1 MASSHVLLDQ
11 VDIAFDDERAVAS
24 AGLLLPATLAE
35 RLGIEQAADQLVD
48 LGDRPG
54 AARPGRKLLT
64 LVHALVAGGDCID
77 DVELLR
83 CGSTASVLGH
93 RVMAASTV
101 GTWLRSF
108 TFGHVR
114 QLDRVTGEI
123 LSRAWAAGAG
133 PDDGPLTVDVDSTIC
148 EVHGYHKQGAC
159 YGYTH
164 RLGYHPLLA
173 TRAGSGEV
181 LHARLRK
188 GSANTARGIV
198 RFVDELVA
206 RCRRAGA
213 SGELTFRMDSGFWS
227 AKLIKRLRRH
237 RVRYS
242 ITVRQTK
249 TVRAAIAAIPEAAWA
264 PIAYQPDG
272 VAQVAETPYRGDRL
286 IVRRV
291 RNLDD
296 QQQLFPTWRY
306 HAFVTN
312 RVGTTTWLDADHRR
326 HAVCELAIRDLKAG
340 AGLAHLPSGRFA
352 ANAAWLLAA
361 TLAHNLLRWT
371 ASLGLGYRDQ
381 QTVAKTL
388 RRTLLALPGRLT
400 RSPPADPASARR
412 LAVGPLVRHGAGS
425 AALHPVPDLTAP
437 RPRLGLSAAANC
449 SRLPVTASEGSPG
462 CTTTSSRLSPATSCG
477 SAVTQRERPHA
488 TPGAASGNQPPHSRI
503 GGSRLSS
510 PRWRSLDLPGDG
522 HEDSLRGR
530 EISKDDHQASGITPL
545 PAVAWARRTL
555 SPWVAQR
562 WAWCSSRSTV
572 AVARVLG
579 MISSK
584 PAGWRLELTATERFS

>member
-1 MASSHVLLDQ
+1 MRSSHVVLDQ
-11 VDIAFDDERAVAS
+11 VDIAFDDPRAVAS

-35 RLGIEQAADQLVD
+35 RLGIERATDQLVD
-48 LGDRPG
+48 LGERPG

-83 CGSTASVLGH
+83 SGATGSVLGH

-114 QLDRVTGEI
+114 QLDKVTGEI
-123 LSRAWAAGAG
+123 LSRAWAAGVG
-133 PDDGPLTVDVDSTIC
+133 PGDGPLTVDVDSTIC

-173 TRAGSGEV
+173 TRAASGEV

-188 GSANTARGIV
+188 GAANTARGVI
-198 RFVDELVA
+198 RFVDELLA
-206 RCRRAGA
+206 RLRRAGA
-213 SGELTFRMDSGFWS
+213 TGELTLRMDSGFWS
-227 AKLIKRLRRH
+227 AKLIRRLRAH
-237 RVRYS
+237 RVHYS

-249 TVRAAIAAIPEAAWA
+249 TVRAAIAAIPEAAWV

-272 VAQVAETPYRGDRL
+272 VAQVAETSYRGDRL

-291 RNLDD
+291 RN
-296 QQQLFPTWRY
+296 QGEQAQLFATWRY

-312 RVGTTTWLDADHRR
+312 RVETMLKLDQDHRR

-371 ASLGLGYRDQ
+371 AALGLSVVDQ
-381 QTVAKTL
+381 QTVARTL
-388 RRTLLALPGRLT
+388 RRTLLVLPGRLT
-400 RSPPADPASARR
+400 RSARQWR
-412 LAVGPLVRHGAGS
+412 LHL
-425 AALHPVPDLTAP
+425 
-437 RPRLGLSAAANC
+437 
-449 SRLPVTASEGSPG
+449 
-462 CTTTSSRLSPATSCG
+462 
-477 SAVTQRERPHA
+477 
-488 TPGAASGNQPPHSRI
+488 
-503 GGSRLSS
+503 
-510 PRWRSLDLPGDG
+510 
-522 HEDSLRGR
+522 
-530 EISKDDHQASGITPL
+530 
-545 PAVAWARRTL
+545 
-555 SPWVAQR
+555 
-562 WAWCSSRSTV
+562 
-572 AVARVLG
+572 
-579 MISSK
+579 
-584 PAGWRLELTATERFS
+584 PAGWPWAHAFTMALARLRCIPYPT

>member
-1 MASSHVLLDQ
+1 MRSSHVVLDQ
-11 VDIAFDDERAVAS
+11 VDIAFDDEHAVGG

-35 RLGIEQAADQLVD
+35 RLGIERATDRLID
-48 LGDRPG
+48 LGDRTG

-64 LVHALVAGGDCID
+64 LVHAMVAGADCID

-101 GTWLRSF
+101 GTWLRAF

-114 QLDRVTGEI
+114 QLDKVTGEI
-123 LSRAWAAGAG
+123 LTRAWAAGAG
-133 PDDGPLTVDVDSTIC
+133 PGDGPLTVDVDSTIC

-173 TRAGSGEV
+173 TRADTGEV

-188 GSANTARGIV
+188 GSANTARGIL

-206 RCRRAGA
+206 RLRRAGA
-213 SGELTFRMDSGFWS
+213 TGELTLRMDSGFWS
-227 AKLIKRLRRH
+227 AKLIRRLRGH
-237 RVRYS
+237 KVGYS

-249 TVRAAIAAIPEAAWA
+249 TVRAAIAAIPEQAWVQ
-264 PIAYQPDG
+264 IAYAPDG
-272 VAQVAETPYRGDRL
+272 VAEVAETGYRGDRL

-291 RNLDD
+291 QTPGD
-296 QQQLFPTWRY
+296 QQQLFPTWRS
-306 HAFVTN
+306 HAFVTD
-312 RVGTTTWLDADHRR
+312 RPGTMIELDADHRR

-371 ASLGLGYRDQ
+371 ASLGLGVGDQ

-388 RRTLLALPGRLT
+388 RRTLLHLPGRLT
-400 RSPPADPASARR
+400 RSARR
-412 LAVGPLVRHGAGS
+412 WTLHLPTGWPWAHSFRMALA
-425 AALHPVPDLTAP
+425 
-437 RPRLGLSAAANC
+437 RLRC
-449 SRLPVTASEGSPG
+449 IPYPT
-462 CTTTSSRLSPATSCG
+462 
-477 SAVTQRERPHA
+477 
-488 TPGAASGNQPPHSRI
+488 
-503 GGSRLSS
+503 
-510 PRWRSLDLPGDG
+510 
-522 HEDSLRGR
+522 
-530 EISKDDHQASGITPL
+530 
-545 PAVAWARRTL
+545 
-555 SPWVAQR
+555 
-562 WAWCSSRSTV
+562 
-572 AVARVLG
+572 
-579 MISSK
+579 
-584 PAGWRLELTATERFS
+584 

>member
-1 MASSHVLLDQ
+1 MIPEPEDTFSMPSSHVVLDQ
-11 VDIAFDDERAVAS
+11 VEIAFDDERSVAS

-35 RLGIEQAADQLVD
+35 RLGIEQATDQLVD

-83 CGSTASVLGH
+83 CGSTQAVLGH
-93 RVMAASTV
+93 RVMAPSTV
-101 GTWLRSF
+101 GTFLRAF

-114 QLDRVTGEI
+114 QLDRLTETI
-123 LSRAWAAGAG
+123 LGRAWAAGAG
-133 PDDGPLTVDVDSTIC
+133 PGDGPLVVDVDSTIC

-173 TRAGSGEV
+173 TRAASGEV

-188 GSANTARGIV
+188 GAANTARGVI
-198 RFVDELVA
+198 RFVDELLA
-206 RCRRAGA
+206 WLHRAGA
-213 SGELTFRMDSGFWS
+213 TGELTLRMDSGFWS
-227 AKLIKRLRRH
+227 AKLIRRLRAH
-237 RVRYS
+237 RVHYS

-249 TVRAAIAAIPEAAWA
+249 TVRAAIAAIPEAAWV

-272 VAQVAETPYRGDRL
+272 VAQVAETSYRGDRL

-291 RNLDD
+291 RN
-296 QQQLFPTWRY
+296 QGEQAQLFATWRY

-312 RVGTTTWLDADHRR
+312 RVETMLKLDQDHRR

-371 ASLGLGYRDQ
+371 AALGLSVVDQ

-388 RRTLLALPGRLT
+388 RRTLLVLPGRLT
-400 RSPPADPASARR
+400 RSARQWR
-412 LAVGPLVRHGAGS
+412 LHL
-425 AALHPVPDLTAP
+425 
-437 RPRLGLSAAANC
+437 
-449 SRLPVTASEGSPG
+449 
-462 CTTTSSRLSPATSCG
+462 
-477 SAVTQRERPHA
+477 
-488 TPGAASGNQPPHSRI
+488 
-503 GGSRLSS
+503 
-510 PRWRSLDLPGDG
+510 
-522 HEDSLRGR
+522 
-530 EISKDDHQASGITPL
+530 
-545 PAVAWARRTL
+545 
-555 SPWVAQR
+555 
-562 WAWCSSRSTV
+562 
-572 AVARVLG
+572 
-579 MISSK
+579 
-584 PAGWRLELTATERFS
+584 PAGWPWAHAFTMALARLRCIPYPT

>member
-1 MASSHVLLDQ
+1 MIPEPEDTFSMPSSHVVLDQ
-11 VDIAFDDERAVAS
+11 VEIAFDDERSVAS

-35 RLGIEQAADQLVD
+35 RLGIEQATDQLVD

-83 CGSTASVLGH
+83 CGSTQAVLGH
-93 RVMAASTV
+93 RVMAPSTV
-101 GTWLRSF
+101 GTFLRAF

-114 QLDRVTGEI
+114 QLDRLTETI
-123 LSRAWAAGAG
+123 LGRAWAAGAG
-133 PDDGPLTVDVDSTIC
+133 PGDGPLVVDVASTIC

-173 TRAGSGEV
+173 TRAASGEV

-188 GSANTARGIV
+188 GAANTARGVI
-198 RFVDELVA
+198 RFVDELLA
-206 RCRRAGA
+206 RLRRAGA
-213 SGELTFRMDSGFWS
+213 TGELTLRMDSGFWS
-227 AKLIKRLRRH
+227 AKLIRRLRAH
-237 RVRYS
+237 RVHYS

-249 TVRAAIAAIPEAAWA
+249 TVRAAIAAIPEAAWV

-272 VAQVAETPYRGDRL
+272 VAQVAETSYRGDRL

-291 RNLDD
+291 PN
-296 QQQLFPTWRY
+296 QGEQAQLFATWRD

-312 RVGTTTWLDADHRR
+312 RVETMLKLDQDHRR

-371 ASLGLGYRDQ
+371 AALGLSVVDQ

-388 RRTLLALPGRLT
+388 RRTLLVLPGRLT
-400 RSPPADPASARR
+400 RSARQWR
-412 LAVGPLVRHGAGS
+412 LHL
-425 AALHPVPDLTAP
+425 
-437 RPRLGLSAAANC
+437 
-449 SRLPVTASEGSPG
+449 
-462 CTTTSSRLSPATSCG
+462 
-477 SAVTQRERPHA
+477 
-488 TPGAASGNQPPHSRI
+488 
-503 GGSRLSS
+503 
-510 PRWRSLDLPGDG
+510 
-522 HEDSLRGR
+522 
-530 EISKDDHQASGITPL
+530 
-545 PAVAWARRTL
+545 
-555 SPWVAQR
+555 
-562 WAWCSSRSTV
+562 
-572 AVARVLG
+572 
-579 MISSK
+579 
-584 PAGWRLELTATERFS
+584 PAGWPWAHAFTMALARLRCIPYPT